1 VERVTVDSKHIANRH
16 LAAPALPGPGIR
28 VDPRCDDPWTVIGSH
43 PEQRPGRGRGRSLP
57 CHNGPTPALR
67 RLAAITPP
75 RHGGVAF
82 R

>member
-1 VERVTVDSKHIANRH
+1 VD
-16 LAAPALPGPGIR
+16 L
-28 VDPRCDDPWTVIGSH
+28 RCDDPSTVIGSH

-82 R
+82 RWTRSSAGRSEDGKAVV